1 MFKKFKIKKLKDYES
16 NNKFTE
22 NPIEKQSDF
31 DITISTE
38 NNISKIVI
46 SDYISIGDYIKKS
59 ESSDEFHLLNLLS
72 NSVLW
77 NNRKQKVNK
86 GIFYVTS
93 TSNRLY
99 NIFFTDKTIKIDE
112 RTKIEFDET
121 FQKENVTEE
130 ELSPLI

>member
-1 MFKKFKIKKLKDYES
+1 ML
-16 NNKFTE
+16 
-22 NPIEKQSDF
+22 F
-31 DITISTE
+31 D
-38 NNISKIVI
+38 
-46 SDYISIGDYIKKS
+46 
-59 ESSDEFHLLNLLS
+59 
-72 NSVLW
+72 
-77 NNRKQKVNK
+77 
-86 GIFYVTS
+86 VTS